1 MALSQKALQ
10 KKREKHN
17 SGRKG
22 KKYNPL
28 KYYKV
33 VKGQAIEQS
42 EPVYNPVVDTI
53 TL

>member
-10 KKREKHN
+10 KKRQKHN
-17 SGRKG
+17 QSRKG

-33 VKGQAIEQS
+33 VKGVAVEQA
-42 EPVYNPVVDTI
+42 EPVYNSAADTI

>member
-17 SGRKG
+17 ASRKG

-28 KYYKV
+28 KHYKV
-33 VKGQAIEQS
+33 VKGVAVEQN
-42 EPVYNPVVDTI
+42 EPVYNADKE
-53 TL
+53 TLTL